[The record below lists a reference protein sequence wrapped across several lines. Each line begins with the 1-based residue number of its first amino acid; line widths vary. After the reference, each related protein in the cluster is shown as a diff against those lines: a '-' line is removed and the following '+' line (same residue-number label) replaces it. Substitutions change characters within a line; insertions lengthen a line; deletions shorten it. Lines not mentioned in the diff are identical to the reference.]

1 VTDKQE
7 WNIAK
12 SNQTCQLCEA
22 KFGVGASYF
31 SAIFV
36 RAEGFERRD
45 FCLSCFQDRRP
56 ENVYSYWKTAV
67 PDAEEEDARPKVDL
81 DSVLD
86 FFRRLD
92 GDADAKRIAFRYVLA
107 LMLTRKKV
115 FKLDGSEKREDGSE
129 VLVFAARKG
138 GEKHAVVQPD
148 IDENEIGA
156 VSEELGQ
163 LLGIAPPPEKKAPE
177 DGDEADGE
185 TAEAAD
191 ASEDDAAA
199 ADGSPA
205 TAAGISTAEAGVTG

>member
-1 VTDKQE
+1 MTDKQE
-7 WNIAK
+7 WKFAK

-22 KFGVGASYF
+22 KFGIGASYF

-36 RAEGFERRD
+36 CSEGFERRD
-45 FCLSCFQDRRP
+45 FCLSCFQDRQP

-191 ASEDDAAA
+191 DEAAA
-199 ADGSPA
+199 ADGSQA
-205 TAAGISTAEAGVTG
+205 TAAGISTAEAGVSG

>member
-1 VTDKQE
+1 MTDKQE

-115 FKLDGSEKREDGSE
+115 FKLDGSERREDGSE

-177 DGDEADGE
+177 EGDRDAADGE
-185 TAEAAD
+185 TGVATEDEAAV
-191 ASEDDAAA
+191 
-199 ADGSPA
+199 ADGSRVS
-205 TAAGISTAEAGVTG
+205 AAGISTAEAGVTG

>member
-1 VTDKQE
+1 MTDKQE

-31 SAIFV
+31 SAIFTS
-36 RAEGFERRD
+36 AEGFERRD

-56 ENVYSYWKTAV
+56 ENVYSHWKTAV
-67 PDAEEEDARPKVDL
+67 PNAEEEDARPKVDL

-92 GDADAKRIAFRYVLA
+92 GDADAKRVAFRYVLA

-177 DGDEADGE
+177 DGDAAEDEAGE
-185 TAEAAD
+185 GGEAGED
-191 ASEDDAAA
+191 EASAT
-199 ADGSPA
+199 DGSREP
-205 TAAGISTAEAGVTG
+205 AAGISTAGAGVTG